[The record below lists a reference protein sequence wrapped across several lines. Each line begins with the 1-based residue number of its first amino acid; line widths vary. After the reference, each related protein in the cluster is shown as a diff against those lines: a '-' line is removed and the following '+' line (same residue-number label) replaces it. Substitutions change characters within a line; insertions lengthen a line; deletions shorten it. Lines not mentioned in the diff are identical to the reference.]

1 MMVDEYG
8 NHDEIS
14 RGSSGAA
21 PAIFEPFLGIQIT
34 EITKLL
40 LRFFVSGFKKVQ
52 GFVATI

>member
-21 PAIFEPFLGIQIT
+21 PAIFEPFLGIQTT
-34 EITKLL
+34 EITSLPAC
-40 LRFFVSGFKKVQ
+40 F
-52 GFVATI
+52 